1 MANRLGLITTHQQ
14 TEPEPAQEHP
24 YTHCLGPIEGWRTR
38 RLLMAMSLQQAGWS
52 LEKIANHL
60 RCATLTITR
69 DITVYRHSRRSQSA
83 HGMRA
88 ALDG

>member
-1 MANRLGLITTHQQ
+1 MAKRSGLIAAQRTKL
-14 TEPEPAQEHP
+14 EPAQERPH
-24 YTHCLGPIEGWRTR
+24 TRCLGPIEGWRTR

-60 RCATLTITR
+60 RCPTLTITR

-88 ALDG
+88 ALEG

>member
-1 MANRLGLITTHQQ
+1 MASRLGLTAAQRI
-14 TEPEPAQEHP
+14 EPEPTQERPHP
-24 YTHCLGPIEGWRTR
+24 RCLGPIEGWRTR

-69 DITVYRHSRRSQSA
+69 DITVYRRSHRSQVA
-83 HGMRA
+83 HGMK
-88 ALDG
+88 ALLEG

>member
-1 MANRLGLITTHQQ
+1 MAKRSGLIAAQR
-14 TEPEPAQEHP
+14 TELESAQERPH
-24 YTHCLGPIEGWRTR
+24 TRCLGSIEGWRTR

-60 RCATLTITR
+60 RCATLTIRR
-69 DITVYRHSRRSQSA
+69 DITVYQRSRRSQAA

-88 ALDG
+88 ALEG

>member
-1 MANRLGLITTHQQ
+1 MAKRSGLIAAQR
-14 TEPEPAQEHP
+14 TELESAQERPHP
-24 YTHCLGPIEGWRTR
+24 RCLGSIEGWRTR

-88 ALDG
+88 ALEG